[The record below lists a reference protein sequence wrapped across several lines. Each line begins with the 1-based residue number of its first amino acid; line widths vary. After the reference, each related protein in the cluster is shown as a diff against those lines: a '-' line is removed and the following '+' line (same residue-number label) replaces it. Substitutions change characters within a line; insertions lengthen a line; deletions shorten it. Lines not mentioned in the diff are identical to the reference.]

1 MIQVDYIIK
10 LYTDKTAALNS
21 KIDGTLRAILGSNE
35 ENKSKVIRELRDSLS
50 ELHSLVDESIRP
62 VWLTEIL
69 RAVNQSE
76 GKKPPDRKYLLDALI
91 KHRAELESYR
101 WSSDTQSTFADPDK
115 IFMFYKSQSRLSE
128 LATTVSALLREL
140 LESDEL
146 NERASVKLVE
156 QVKLAIEASERMR
169 SDSAG
174 YTNTNFYL
182 QWLKSLTR
190 NVLKKNLES
199 LPVIGPT
206 VAGINEA
213 IDEMSQELT
222 NVVAQSE
229 KDIVDKLPKDLDV
242 PLLGHQSSKEYID
255 SIETAGN
262 HTNEANV

>member
-1 MIQVDYIIK
+1 MIEIDYIIA
-10 LYTDKTAALNS
+10 LYTKKTRAISSQIDETLTALIGSNDSNKSQKIAAL
-21 KIDGTLRAILGSNE
+21 KE
-35 ENKSKVIRELRDSLS
+35 SLS
-50 ELHSLVDESIRP
+50 ELNSLVDVSIHP
-62 VWLTEIL
+62 EWLTGIL
-69 RAVNQSE
+69 RSVNKSE
-76 GKKPPDRKYLLDALI
+76 SYSPPQRKHIVDALI
-91 KHRAELESYR
+91 KHRAEMESHV
-101 WSSDTQSTFADPDK
+101 WTSSAQNAFDDPDK
-115 IFMFYKSQSRLSE
+115 IFMYYKSQSKLNE
-128 LATTVSALLREL
+128 LATTVSSLLSSL

-169 SDSAG
+169 SGSAG